1 MGVTPLTYWLSFFSR
16 DVSLYF
22 VLVAVIYIL
31 VWAFSIIAMIGP
43 AFLML
48 FFLILLFIPPM
59 LVFIYVYSMAF
70 DHYQTC
76 QTVLPMTTN
85 FLCIIPYMV
94 VAGLDMGGFETPAKD
109 FLYAFMVWN
118 PAAAVASGIHFIA
131 MVYYRAAI
139 QDQVP
144 DYADY
149 FKIDNGV
156 FPVLVVFIIEDVLI
170 FLYLLYHAF
179 RQRSIIIFLCFISF
193 FEKCI

>member
-1 MGVTPLTYWLSFFSR
+1 
-16 DVSLYF
+16 
-22 VLVAVIYIL
+22 
-31 VWAFSIIAMIGP
+31 
-43 AFLML
+43 
-48 FFLILLFIPPM
+48 
-59 LVFIYVYSMAF
+59 
-70 DHYQTC
+70 
-76 QTVLPMTTN
+76 
-85 FLCIIPYMV
+85 
-94 VAGLDMGGFETPAKD
+94 MGGFETPAKD
-109 FLYAFMVWN
+109 FLNAFMVWN

-179 RQRSIIIFLCFISF
+179 RILKVMLKGAKVKALLLFLIRICPFSRRSGLACSNPKRKRRLWSM
-193 FEKCI
+193 ESHLRLEMENALVYLDAMVLVRLLP